1 MEESKR
7 NVIALGFFDGVHLG
21 HQALLRRA
29 AERAEALGMAPA
41 MFTFDRSPREFV
53 TGRPVPLLTTA
64 EERREKV
71 RTLFPDMEVIV
82 APFDR
87 EMMTMPW
94 VDFVLLLAREYRA
107 GWLVAG
113 HDYRF
118 GHKNAGTPA
127 LLMKKAA
134 QLGMGCDIIPA
145 VTLDGITVSSTY
157 IRALLER
164 GDVEEAARFL
174 GGPFALTG
182 RVRHGRGLGSRL
194 GAPTLNVIPQPEQA
208 LPANGVYV
216 TRVLSGERTYGAVT
230 NVGVRPTVEEG
241 GGITVESH
249 LLDQDLQLYGSL
261 CRVEFLTHIRPERRF
276 EDLEALRRQIAA
288 DADAARRAEVSL
300 EQHVTQDTPPAFLW
314 HTYTDPGV
322 PVENTMLFAMALRRA
337 GVPFESHIYSVGG
350 HGLSL
355 ANELTE
361 NTAGAGVQAECTGWV
376 DLAAGWLR
384 R

>member
-29 AERAEALGMAPA
+29 EERAMELGMTPA
-41 MFTFDRSPREFV
+41 VFTFDRSPREFV

-194 GAPTLNVIPQPEQA
+194 GAPTLNVIPPPEQA

-216 TRVLSGERTYGAVT
+216 TRVLSGERAYGAVT

-261 CRVEFLTHIRPERRF
+261 CRVEFLAHIRPERRF

-288 DADAARRAEVSL
+288 DADAARQHFR
-300 EQHVTQDTPPAFLW
+300 EQT
-314 HTYTDPGV
+314 
-322 PVENTMLFAMALRRA
+322 
-337 GVPFESHIYSVGG
+337 
-350 HGLSL
+350 
-355 ANELTE
+355 
-361 NTAGAGVQAECTGWV
+361 
-376 DLAAGWLR
+376 
-384 R
+384 